1 MSKRYWKLFVEDIR
15 NKNKRVRKESDA
27 VKKAIQEY
35 CMEVIKRFKP
45 ACIILYG
52 SRAKGTFTGI
62 SDIDIIVIS
71 SNFEQDF
78 LSRIKDL
85 IDANT
90 SSIPIEPLGYTEAE
104 FETMLMT
111 FRLTALDAVREGVP
125 LYGENYFNNLKN
137 KLNELEKIGLYKG
150 KTSWH
155 IPAAATR

>member
-1 MSKRYWKLFVEDIR
+1 MEYKRNITEP
-15 NKNKRVRKESDA
+15 NA
-27 VKKAIQEY
+27 VKKALQEY
-35 CMEVIKRFKP
+35 CTEVIKRFKP

-52 SRAKGTFTGI
+52 SRAKGTFTGA

-71 SNFEQDF
+71 SNFKQDF

-90 SSIPIEPLGYTEAE
+90 SSLPIEPLGYTEAE

-111 FRLTALDAVREGVP
+111 FRLTALDAISEGVP
-125 LYGENYFNNLKN
+125 LYGENYFNDLKN

-150 KTSWH
+150 KISWH
-155 IPAAATR
+155 IPVFAI

>member
-1 MSKRYWKLFVEDIR
+1 MRKE
-15 NKNKRVRKESDA
+15 NKRIRKEPDA

-35 CMEVIKRFKP
+35 CMEVINRFKP

-52 SRAKGTFTGI
+52 SRAKGTFTGA
-62 SDIDIIVIS
+62 SDFDIIVIS
-71 SNFEQDF
+71 SNFKQDF

-90 SSIPIEPLGYTEAE
+90 SSLPIEPLGYTEAE
-104 FETMLMT
+104 FETMLMA
-111 FRLTALDAVREGVP
+111 FRITALDAVREGVP

-150 KTSWH
+150 KASWH
-155 IPAAATR
+155 IPAAATG